1 MRSNRRIASYETIA
15 TTQKTDKKTSQY
27 PEIIKSSL
35 LSAHLIYEIRPTQL
49 MSTTCPSSQL
59 YVLPYLA
66 DSARLFSSIA
76 DQEWAVFLDSGSAEK
91 RQGRYDIFATQPICT
106 LLTQGKQTVITK
118 AGKSSTSDIDPFS
131 LVKQQLPR
139 QQSFPGVPFN
149 GGAIGYFGYDLGRTL
164 ETIPKIAQDAEHTS
178 DMAVGIYQWAV
189 VVDHQ
194 QEQSYLVG
202 KADSAEHWQ
211 GLIEQFSKYPE
222 ELVIEE
228 FQVIGEIQSNM
239 TKESYQAAFAKIKH
253 YLKEGDCYQVNL
265 AQRFVA
271 SCQGN
276 PWAAYCQL
284 RQINSAPFSGYLN
297 VPGVQVLSSSP
308 ERFLKVSAG
317 KVETKPIKGTRPRK
331 ESVLANQQQI
341 DDLQASKKDRA
352 ENVMIVDL
360 LRNDISKNC
369 LPGSVKVPKL
379 FAVESY
385 ATVHHLVSTVL
396 GHLAADS
403 HALDLLRSCFP
414 GGSITGA
421 PKIRAMEIIEE
432 LEPHRRGIY
441 CGSIAYI
448 GFDSNMDS
456 NITIRT
462 LVHSENS
469 IRFWA
474 GGGIVNDSEVDAEY
488 QESFDKAAVILHL
501 LQQMQ
506 AP

>member
-1 MRSNRRIASYETIA
+1 
-15 TTQKTDKKTSQY
+15 
-27 PEIIKSSL
+27 
-35 LSAHLIYEIRPTQL
+35 
-49 MSTTCPSSQL
+49 MSTPGSSSQL
-59 YVLPYLA
+59 YSLPYLA
-66 DSARLFSSIA
+66 DSARLFSGIA
-76 DQEWAVFLDSGSAEK
+76 DQPWAVFLDSGSAEK
-91 RQGRYDIFATQPICT
+91 RQGRYDILATQPVCT
-106 LLTQGKQTVITK
+106 LLTEGKQTRITE
-118 AGKSSTSDIDPFS
+118 AGKESISQLDSFT
-131 LVKQQLPR
+131 LVKQQLPL
-139 QQSFPGVPFN
+139 QPAFPEVPFN
-149 GGAIGYFGYDLGRTL
+149 GGAIGYFAYDLGRQL
-164 ETIPKIAQDAEHTS
+164 ETLPEIAQDAEHIP

-189 VVDHQ
+189 VVDHL
-194 QEQSYLVG
+194 QERSYLVG
-202 KADSAEHWQ
+202 KADSPVHWQ
-211 GLIEQFSKYPE
+211 TLIAQFSQYPE
-222 ELVIEE
+222 QQPISDFKVT
-228 FQVIGEIQSNM
+228 GDIQSNM
-239 TKESYQAAFAKIKH
+239 SRERYSEAFAKIKN

-271 SCQGN
+271 ECQGD
-276 PWAAYCQL
+276 PWVAYCQL
-284 RQINSAPFSGYLN
+284 RQVNSAPFSGYLN

-317 KVETKPIKGTRPRK
+317 RVETKPIKGTRPRK
-331 ESVLANQQQI
+331 QSALADQQQI
-341 DDLQASKKDRA
+341 DDLKGSHKDRA

-369 LPGSVKVPKL
+369 LPGSVKVPKI
-379 FAVESY
+379 FDVESY
-385 ATVHHLVSTVL
+385 ATVHHLVSTVS
-396 GHLAADS
+396 GQLAEGS

-448 GFDSNMDS
+448 GFDGNMDS

-462 LVHSENS
+462 LVHSEHS

-474 GGGIVNDSEVDAEY
+474 GGGIVNDSEAAAEY

-506 AP
+506 VA

>member
-1 MRSNRRIASYETIA
+1 M
-15 TTQKTDKKTSQY
+15 
-27 PEIIKSSL
+27 P
-35 LSAHLIYEIRPTQL
+35 LS
-49 MSTTCPSSQL
+49 SSQL
-59 YVLPYLA
+59 YLLPYLP
-66 DSARLFSSIA
+66 DSARLFSGIA
-76 DQEWAVFLDSGSAEK
+76 HQEWAVFLDSGSAEK
-91 RQGRYDIFATQPICT
+91 RQGRYDIFAAQPVCT
-106 LLTQGKQTVITK
+106 LLTEGKKTRVTK
-118 AGKSSTSDIDPFS
+118 AGREVVSELDPFA
-131 LVKQQLPR
+131 LVKQQLPV
-139 QQSFPGVPFN
+139 QQSFAEVPFN
-149 GGAIGYFGYDLGRTL
+149 GGAIGYFAYDLARNL
-164 ETIPKIAQDAEHTS
+164 EKLPVIAQDAEHIP

-189 VVDHQ
+189 VIDHQ
-194 QEQSYLVG
+194 KKQSYLVG
-202 KADSAEHWQ
+202 KADSTEHWQ
-211 GLIEQFSKYPE
+211 NLIEQFSEYPE
-222 ELVIEE
+222 EQALES
-228 FQVIGEIQSNM
+228 FQVTGEIQSNM
-239 TKESYQAAFAKIKH
+239 TRESYSKAFTKIKN

-276 PWAAYCQL
+276 PWTAYRQL

-308 ERFLKVSAG
+308 ERFLKVFAG

-331 ESVLANQQQI
+331 EGVLANQQQI
-341 DDLQASKKDRA
+341 EELQTSHKDRA

-369 LPGSVKVPKL
+369 LPGSVKVAKL

-385 ATVHHLVSTVL
+385 ATVHHLVSTIS
-396 GHLAADS
+396 GQLAEDS

-441 CGSIAYI
+441 CGAIAYI
-448 GFDSNMDS
+448 GFDGNMDS

-462 LVHSENS
+462 LVHSDNT

-474 GGGIVNDSEVDAEY
+474 GGGIVNDSVIEAEY
-488 QESFDKAAVILHL
+488 QESFDKAAAMLHL

-506 AP
+506 VS

>member
-1 MRSNRRIASYETIA
+1 
-15 TTQKTDKKTSQY
+15 
-27 PEIIKSSL
+27 
-35 LSAHLIYEIRPTQL
+35 
-49 MSTTCPSSQL
+49 MSTPFSSSQL
-59 YVLPYLA
+59 YALPYLA
-66 DSARLFSSIA
+66 DSARLFSSVA

-91 RQGRYDIFATQPICT
+91 RQGRYDIFAAQPICT
-106 LLTQGKQTVITK
+106 LLTHGQQTVISK
-118 AGKSSTSDIDPFS
+118 AGKSSISELDPFA
-131 LVKQQLPR
+131 LVKQQLPW
-139 QQSFPGVPFN
+139 QQTFPEVPFN
-149 GGAIGYFGYDLGRTL
+149 GGAIGYFAYDLGRNL
-164 ETIPKIAQDAEHTS
+164 ETLPEIAQDAEHTP

-189 VVDHQ
+189 IVDHQ
-194 QEQSYLVG
+194 KAQSYLVG
-202 KADSAEHWQ
+202 KANSAEHWQ
-211 GLIEQFSKYPE
+211 TLIEQFSQYPE
-222 ELVIEE
+222 EQAIAD
-228 FQVIGEIQSNM
+228 FQVTGEIQSNM
-239 TKESYQAAFAKIKH
+239 TKQSYSQAFGKIKH

-271 SCQGN
+271 TCQGN

-284 RQINSAPFSGYLN
+284 RKINSAPFSGYLN

-331 ESVLANQQQI
+331 ESALANQQQI

-385 ATVHHLVSTVL
+385 ATVHHLVSTVS
-396 GHLAADS
+396 GQLAADS

-448 GFDSNMDS
+448 GFDGNMDS

-462 LVHSENS
+462 LVHSDHS

-474 GGGIVNDSEVDAEY
+474 GGGIVNDSEAEAEY

-501 LQQMQ
+501 LQQLQ
-506 AP
+506 VS

>member
-1 MRSNRRIASYETIA
+1 MSNPCS
-15 TTQKTDKKTSQY
+15 
-27 PEIIKSSL
+27 
-35 LSAHLIYEIRPTQL
+35 
-49 MSTTCPSSQL
+49 SSQL
-59 YVLPYLA
+59 HALPYLA

-76 DQEWAVFLDSGSAEK
+76 DQPWAVFLDSGSAAK
-91 RQGRYDIFATQPICT
+91 RQGRYDILATQPVCT
-106 LLTQGKQTVITK
+106 LLTEGKQTRITQ
-118 AGKSSTSDIDPFS
+118 AGKTSISQLDPFT
-131 LVKQQLPR
+131 LVKQQLAQKPD
-139 QQSFPGVPFN
+139 FPEVPFN
-149 GGAIGYFGYDLGRTL
+149 GGAIGYFAYDLGRQL
-164 ETIPKIAQDAEHTS
+164 EILPEIAQDAEYIP
-178 DMAVGIYQWAV
+178 DMAAGIYQWAV
-189 VVDHQ
+189 VIDHLL
-194 QEQSYLVG
+194 ERSYLVG
-202 KADSAEHWQ
+202 KADNPAHWHA
-211 GLIEQFSKYPE
+211 LIAQFSEYPE
-222 ELVIEE
+222 QR
-228 FQVIGEIQSNM
+228 QVNDFKVTGDIQSNM
-239 TKESYQAAFAKIKH
+239 SKVLYNQAFAKIKN

-271 SCQGN
+271 ECQGD

-284 RQINSAPFSGYLN
+284 RQVNSAPFSGYLN

-317 KVETKPIKGTRPRK
+317 RVETKPIKGTRPRK
-331 ESVLANQQQI
+331 ASALADQQQI
-341 DDLQASKKDRA
+341 DDLKSSHKDRA

-369 LPGSVKVPKL
+369 LPGSVKVPKI
-379 FAVESY
+379 FAIESY
-385 ATVHHLVSTVL
+385 ATVHHLVSTVS
-396 GHLAADS
+396 GQLAEGS

-448 GFDSNMDS
+448 GFNGNMDS

-462 LVHSENS
+462 LVHSEHS

-474 GGGIVNDSEVDAEY
+474 GGGIVNDSEAAAEY

-506 AP
+506 VA

>member
-1 MRSNRRIASYETIA
+1 
-15 TTQKTDKKTSQY
+15 
-27 PEIIKSSL
+27 
-35 LSAHLIYEIRPTQL
+35 
-49 MSTTCPSSQL
+49 MSTPCRNSQL
-59 YVLPYLA
+59 HELPYLS
-66 DSARLFSSIA
+66 DSTRLFSSVA
-76 DQEWAVFLDSGSAEK
+76 DQEWAVFLDSGSAVK
-91 RQGRYDIFATQPICT
+91 RQGRYDVFASQPICT
-106 LLTQGKQTVITK
+106 LLTHGKQTLITR
-118 AGKSSTSDIDPFS
+118 AGKSSISRLDPFI
-131 LVKQQLPR
+131 LVKQQLPV
-139 QQSFPGVPFN
+139 QQTFPEVPFN
-149 GGAIGYFGYDLGRTL
+149 GGAIGYFAYDLARNL
-164 ETIPKIAQDAEHTS
+164 ETLPEIAQDAEHTP
-178 DMAVGIYQWAV
+178 DMAVGIYQWAI

-194 QEQSYLVG
+194 KKRSYLVG
-202 KADSAEHWQ
+202 SADSTEYWQ
-211 GLIEQFSKYPE
+211 TLIKQFSHYPE
-222 ELVIEE
+222 ERVQVK
-228 FQVIGEIQSNM
+228 FQVTGEIQSNM
-239 TKESYQAAFAKIKH
+239 TKESYKQAFAKIKN

-271 SCQGN
+271 PCQGD
-276 PWAAYCQL
+276 PWDAYCQL

-297 VPGVQVLSSSP
+297 VPGVQLLSSSP

-331 ESVLANQQQI
+331 ENDLANQQQI
-341 DDLQASKKDRA
+341 EDLQISPKDRA

-369 LPGSVKVPKL
+369 VPGSVKVPKL

-385 ATVHHLVSTVL
+385 ATVHHLVSTIS
-396 GHLAADS
+396 GQLAANS

-441 CGSIAYI
+441 CGSIAYV
-448 GFDSNMDS
+448 GFDGNMDS

-462 LVHSENS
+462 LVHSENT

-474 GGGIVNDSEVDAEY
+474 GGGIVNDSEAEAEY
-488 QESFDKAAVILHL
+488 QESFDKAAVLLHL

-506 AP
+506 VS